1 MGAMAGAADHQ
12 LVGYVESAAAGDE
25 YAFAHIIAELHDQV
39 FGICMIV
46 CRDRQMAEE
55 SAQSTWSQVWRKLR
69 SVRKPDRLRPWVV
82 SIAFNEAKQALRRTR
97 RHSRLTAPDGAIDV
111 SGGVDPATGI
121 SGIDLHVALRDLDP
135 VDRALLTMRY
145 VYGFDATELSTALGM
160 TPSGVRSRL
169 ERLLA
174 RLRRELS

>member
-1 MGAMAGAADHQ
+1 
-12 LVGYVESAAAGDE
+12 
-25 YAFAHIIAELHDQV
+25 
-39 FGICMIV
+39 
-46 CRDRQMAEE
+46 MAEE

-82 SIAFNEAKQALRRTR
+82 SIAFNEAKQTLRRAR
-97 RHSRLTAPDGAIDV
+97 RHSSRTAPELTFDV
-111 SGGVDPATGI
+111 PGGVDPATGI
-121 SGIDLHVALRDLDP
+121 SGIDLHLALRDLDP
-135 VDRALLTMRY
+135 VDRALLTLRY
-145 VYGFDATELSTALGM
+145 VFGFDATELSTALGM